1 MIVLFASSCVPAR
14 DNFKKV
20 PLSDKITLLVWAN
33 AGSSFMAFAKEGFM
47 ILLLCVSFSL
57 NYLLLYQKK
66 KKKTTKNRTD
76 SNGSTY
82 RLLKFR
88 VLAYIALLFAG

>member
-66 KKKTTKNRTD
+66 RKRKPQKTGLIQMVQHTGCL
-76 SNGSTY
+76 SSE
-82 RLLKFR
+82 F
-88 VLAYIALLFAG
+88 

>member
-1 MIVLFASSCVPAR
+1 MIVLFASCVPAR

-57 NYLLLYQKK
+57 NYLLLYQQKK
-66 KKKTTKNRTD
+66 KKNHKKQD
-76 SNGSTY
+76 
-82 RLLKFR
+82 
-88 VLAYIALLFAG
+88 